1 LNGVKRLDHWVDNL
15 WKQDL
20 CILVREKRNP
30 KFNDWT
36 MERKSWCLVKKE
48 SCGRLD
54 NWVG

>member
-1 LNGVKRLDHWVDNL
+1 MEARP
-15 WKQDL
+15 
-20 CILVREKRNP
+20 CILVREKRSP

>member
-1 LNGVKRLDHWVDNL
+1 MEARP
-15 WKQDL
+15 

-36 MERKSWCLVKKE
+36 MERKSWCLVKE